1 MSNFKLIELTVGMVM
16 TNCYIG
22 YNDDTREAFIVDPGD
37 DARRISRAVRE
48 QKLNVKG
55 ILLTHG
61 HFDHIMAVPELK
73 EEFGAPVYAHEAEE
87 ALLEDTQMNLSAPWV
102 GRALSLSA
110 ERLLKDGE
118 RLELAGFEI
127 QAIHTPGHTA
137 GGVSYYLAAEQALFS
152 GDTLFRGSYGRVD
165 LPTASGADIARS
177 INEKL
182 LPLPEETAV
191 YPGHERETTI
201 GHERK
206 YNPLSR
212 GF

>member
-1 MSNFKLIELTVGMVM
+1 MSNFKLIRMTVGMVM

-22 YNDDTREAFIVDPGD
+22 YNEDTREAFIVDPGD
-37 DARRISRAVRE
+37 DARRISQTVRE
-48 QKLNVKG
+48 EKLNVKG

-73 EEFGAPVYAHEAEE
+73 AEFGAPVYAHEAEE
-87 ALLEDTQMNLSAPWV
+87 RLLKDTQMNLSAPWV
-102 GRALSLSA
+102 GRALSLEA
-110 ERLLKDGE
+110 ERLVKDGE
-118 RLELAGFEI
+118 KFELAGFEI
-127 QAIHTPGHTA
+127 QAVHTPGHTA
-137 GGVSYYLAAEQALFS
+137 GGVSYYLEAEGVLFS

-165 LPTASGADIARS
+165 LPTASGAEIARS
-177 INEKL
+177 ICEKL

-201 GHERK
+201 ASERK

>member
-1 MSNFKLIELTVGMVM
+1 MSNFKLIRMTVGMVM

-22 YNDDTREAFIVDPGD
+22 YNEDTREAFIVDPGD
-37 DARRISRAVRE
+37 DARRISQTVRE
-48 QKLNVKG
+48 EKLNVKG

-73 EEFGAPVYAHEAEE
+73 AEFGAPVYAHEAEE
-87 ALLEDTQMNLSAPWV
+87 RLLKDTQMNLSAPWV
-102 GRALSLSA
+102 GRALSLEA
-110 ERLLKDGE
+110 ERLVKDGE
-118 RLELAGFEI
+118 KFELAGFEI
-127 QAIHTPGHTA
+127 QAVHTPGHTA
-137 GGVSYYLAAEQALFS
+137 GGVSYYLEAEGVLFS

-165 LPTASGADIARS
+165 LPTASGAEIARS
-177 INEKL
+177 ICEKL
-182 LPLPEETAV
+182 LPLPEETVV

-201 GHERK
+201 AGERK

>member
-1 MSNFKLIELTVGMVM
+1 MIRVETISGGLLP
-16 TNCYIG
+16 TNCYLFMDESTG
-22 YNDDTREAFIVDPGD
+22 KAAVVDPGFFS
-37 DARRISRAVRE
+37 AELEQAVE
-48 QKLNVKG
+48 QVGAENVEA

-73 EEFGAPVYAHEAEE
+73 AEFGAPVYAHEAEE
-87 ALLEDTQMNLSAPWV
+87 KLLKDTQMNLSAPWV
-102 GRALSLSA
+102 GRALSLEA

-118 RLELAGFEI
+118 KFELAGFEI
-127 QAIHTPGHTA
+127 QAVHTPGHTA
-137 GGVSYYLAAEQALFS
+137 GGVSYYLEAEGVLFS

-165 LPTASGADIARS
+165 LPTASGAEIARS
-177 INEKL
+177 ICEKL

-201 GHERK
+201 ASERK

>member
-37 DARRISRAVRE
+37 DARRISQAVRE

>member
-37 DARRISRAVRE
+37 DARRISQAVRE
-48 QKLNVKG
+48 QKLNVKA

-73 EEFGAPVYAHEAEE
+73 AEFGVPVYAHEAEE
-87 ALLEDTQMNLSAPWV
+87 GLLQDTQMNLSAPWV

-110 ERLLKDGE
+110 EQLLKDGE
-118 RLELAGFEI
+118 KFELAGFEI

-137 GGVSYYLAAEQALFS
+137 GGVSYYLEAEKVLFS

-165 LPTASGADIARS
+165 LPTASGAEIARS

-201 GHERK
+201 GSERK

>member
-1 MSNFKLIELTVGMVM
+1 MSNFKLIRMTVGMVM

-37 DARRISRAVRE
+37 DARRISQTVRE
-48 QKLNVKG
+48 EKLNVKG

-73 EEFGAPVYAHEAEE
+73 AEFGAPVYAHEAEE
-87 ALLEDTQMNLSAPWV
+87 KLLKDTQMNLSAPWV
-102 GRALSLSA
+102 GRALSLEA

-118 RLELAGFEI
+118 KFELAGFEI
-127 QAIHTPGHTA
+127 QAVHTPGHTA
-137 GGVSYYLAAEQALFS
+137 GGVSYYLEAEGVLFS

-165 LPTASGADIARS
+165 LPTASGAEIARS
-177 INEKL
+177 ICEKL

-201 GHERK
+201 ASERK

>member
-1 MSNFKLIELTVGMVM
+1 MSNFKLIRMTVGMVM

-22 YNDDTREAFIVDPGD
+22 YNEDTREAFIVDPGD
-37 DARRISRAVRE
+37 DARRISQTVRE
-48 QKLNVKG
+48 EKLNVKG

-73 EEFGAPVYAHEAEE
+73 AEFGAPVYAHEAEE
-87 ALLEDTQMNLSAPWV
+87 RLLKDTQMNLSAPWV
-102 GRALSLSA
+102 GRALSLEA

-118 RLELAGFEI
+118 KFELAGFEI
-127 QAIHTPGHTA
+127 QAVHTPGHTA
-137 GGVSYYLAAEQALFS
+137 GGVSYYLEAEGVLFS

-165 LPTASGADIARS
+165 LPTASGAEIARS
-177 INEKL
+177 ICEKL

-201 GHERK
+201 ASERK

>member
-37 DARRISRAVRE
+37 DARRISQAVRE

-137 GGVSYYLAAEQALFS
+137 GGVSYYLAAEQVLFS

-165 LPTASGADIARS
+165 LPTASGADIVRS

>member
-1 MSNFKLIELTVGMVM
+1 MSNFKLIRMTVGMVM

-48 QKLNVKG
+48 RKLNVKG

-61 HFDHIMAVPELK
+61 HFDHIMAVPEL
-73 EEFGAPVYAHEAEE
+73 EAEFGAPVYAYEAEE
-87 ALLEDTQMNLSAPWV
+87 ALLKDTQMNLSAPWV

-118 RLELAGFEI
+118 KFELAGFEI

-137 GGVSYYLAAEQALFS
+137 GGVSYYLAAEQVLFS

>member
-1 MSNFKLIELTVGMVM
+1 MSNFKMIELMVGMVM

-37 DARRISRAVRE
+37 DARRISQAVRE

-73 EEFGAPVYAHEAEE
+73 EEFGAPVYAHEAEA
-87 ALLEDTQMNLSAPWV
+87 ALLKDTQMNLSAPWV
-102 GRALSLSA
+102 GRALSLLA
-110 ERLLKDGE
+110 DRLLADGE
-118 RLELAGFEI
+118 RFEMAGFEI

-137 GGVSYYLAAEQALFS
+137 GGVSYYLESEQVLFS
-152 GDTLFRGSYGRVD
+152 GDTLFCGSYGRVD

-191 YPGHERETTI
+191 YPGHERETSI
-201 GHERK
+201 ASERK

>member
-1 MSNFKLIELTVGMVM
+1 MSNFKLIRMTVGMVM

-22 YNDDTREAFIVDPGD
+22 YNEDTREAFIVDPGD
-37 DARRISRAVRE
+37 DARRISQTVRE
-48 QKLNVKG
+48 EKLNVKG

-73 EEFGAPVYAHEAEE
+73 AEFGAPVYAHEAEE
-87 ALLEDTQMNLSAPWV
+87 KLLKDTQMNLSAPWA
-102 GRALSLSA
+102 GRALSLEA
-110 ERLLKDGE
+110 ERLVKDGE
-118 RLELAGFEI
+118 KFELAGFEI
-127 QAIHTPGHTA
+127 QAVHTPGHTA
-137 GGVSYYLAAEQALFS
+137 GGVSYYLEAEGGLFS

-165 LPTASGADIARS
+165 LPTASGAEIARS
-177 INEKL
+177 ICEKL

-201 GHERK
+201 ASERK

>member
-22 YNDDTREAFIVDPGD
+22 YHDDTREAFIVDPGD
-37 DARRISRAVRE
+37 DARRISREVRE
-48 QKLNVKG
+48 QKLDVKG

-73 EEFGAPVYAHEAEE
+73 AEFDVPVYAYEAEA
-87 ALLEDTQMNLSAPWV
+87 ALLKDTQMNLSAPWV

-110 ERLLKDGE
+110 DRLLADGE
-118 RLELAGFEI
+118 KFELAGFEI

-137 GGVSYYLAAEQALFS
+137 GGVSYYLEEEHVLFS

-182 LPLPEETAV
+182 LPLPEETVV
-191 YPGHERETTI
+191 YPGHERGTTI
-201 GHERK
+201 ADERK

>member
-48 QKLNVKG
+48 RKLNVKG

-137 GGVSYYLAAEQALFS
+137 GGVSYYLAAEQVLFS

>member
-87 ALLEDTQMNLSAPWV
+87 ALLQDTQMNLSAPWV

-118 RLELAGFEI
+118 KFELAGFEI

-137 GGVSYYLAAEQALFS
+137 GGVSYYLAVEQALFS

>member
-61 HFDHIMAVPELK
+61 HFDHIMAVPEL
-73 EEFGAPVYAHEAEE
+73 EAEFGAPVYAYEAEE
-87 ALLEDTQMNLSAPWV
+87 ALLKDTQMNLSAPWV

>member
-1 MSNFKLIELTVGMVM
+1 MSNFKLIRMTVGMVM

-22 YNDDTREAFIVDPGD
+22 YNEDTREAFIVDPGD
-37 DARRISRAVRE
+37 DARRISQTVRE
-48 QKLNVKG
+48 EKLNVKG

-73 EEFGAPVYAHEAEE
+73 AEFGAPVYAHEAEE
-87 ALLEDTQMNLSAPWV
+87 KLLKDTQMNLSAPWV
-102 GRALSLSA
+102 GRALSLEA

-118 RLELAGFEI
+118 KFELAGFEI
-127 QAIHTPGHTA
+127 QAVHTPGHTA
-137 GGVSYYLAAEQALFS
+137 GGVSYYLEAEGVLFS

-165 LPTASGADIARS
+165 LPTASGAEIARS
-177 INEKL
+177 ICEKL

-201 GHERK
+201 ASERK